1 MERRGLLQGWLG
13 GKRSRRRRLAGQVQ
27 LTGRLSPGRAG
38 RACAAL
44 ATAVL
49 AAGACSPPPPNET
62 GYVERLLEDRALK
75 DEFFAAGPD
84 SPVPL
89 DRRSWMLPIRYYEP
103 DLAYR
108 VPAQLTVPDEQP
120 VFQVPTSTGQVRAM
134 QRVGTLEFML
144 NGEPRTLAALVELPV
159 QEVTRLFVP
168 FRDETTGTETYPA
181 GRYLDLNRTPTGIYD
196 LDFNRRVPSDL
207 LLRRGLRLPLPAPR
221 ESSRHPGARRRAA
234 APGGRAAVPRRG
246 RPGPRE
252 PGCRRWRTV
261 TGGPRCG
268 GSSSTSTASSPT
280 PSGCTWAPTRRCW
293 PARA

>member
-44 ATAVL
+44 AAAVL

-134 QRVGTLEFML
+134 PRVGTLEFML

-196 LDFNRRVPSDL
+196 LDFNRAYHPTCYYDEDFDCPFPPPENRLATPV
-207 LLRRGLRLPLPAPR
+207 RAGERLPPEDEQRFPVGGGPAQ
-221 ESSRHPGARRRAA
+221 ESPDAGA
-234 APGGRAAVPRRG
+234 GGR
-246 RPGPRE
+246 
-252 PGCRRWRTV
+252 
-261 TGGPRCG
+261 
-268 GSSSTSTASSPT
+268 
-280 PSGCTWAPTRRCW
+280 
-293 PARA
+293 

>member
-13 GKRSRRRRLAGQVQ
+13 GKRSRRRRLAGQMQ

-44 ATAVL
+44 AAAVL
-49 AAGACSPPPPNET
+49 AAGACSPPPPNEA

-103 DLAYR
+103 DVAYR

-196 LDFNRRVPSDL
+196 LDFNRAYHPTCYYDEDFDCPFPPPENRLATPV
-207 LLRRGLRLPLPAPR
+207 RAGERLPPEDEQRFPVGGGPAQ
-221 ESSRHPGARRRAA
+221 ESPDAGA
-234 APGGRAAVPRRG
+234 GGR
-246 RPGPRE
+246 
-252 PGCRRWRTV
+252 
-261 TGGPRCG
+261 
-268 GSSSTSTASSPT
+268 
-280 PSGCTWAPTRRCW
+280 
-293 PARA
+293 

>member
-196 LDFNRRVPSDL
+196 LDFNRAYHPTCYYDEDFDCPFPPPENRLATPV
-207 LLRRGLRLPLPAPR
+207 RAGERLPPEDEQRFPVGGGPAQ
-221 ESSRHPGARRRAA
+221 ESPDAGA
-234 APGGRAAVPRRG
+234 GGR
-246 RPGPRE
+246 
-252 PGCRRWRTV
+252 
-261 TGGPRCG
+261 
-268 GSSSTSTASSPT
+268 
-280 PSGCTWAPTRRCW
+280 
-293 PARA
+293 

>member
-44 ATAVL
+44 AAAVL

-62 GYVERLLEDRALK
+62 GYVARLLEDRALK

-196 LDFNRRVPSDL
+196 LDFNRAYHPTCYYDEDFDCPFPPPENRLATPV
-207 LLRRGLRLPLPAPR
+207 RAGERLPPEDEQRFPVGGGPAQ
-221 ESSRHPGARRRAA
+221 ESPDAGA
-234 APGGRAAVPRRG
+234 GGR
-246 RPGPRE
+246 
-252 PGCRRWRTV
+252 
-261 TGGPRCG
+261 
-268 GSSSTSTASSPT
+268 
-280 PSGCTWAPTRRCW
+280 
-293 PARA
+293 